1 MSEKTEN
8 LRPEEKRTEGLLT
21 EELSAGYGK
30 RVVAGNVS
38 LNVAPGEVMAL
49 IGCNGAGKSTILKT
63 IAGQLSA
70 LSGRVCYLGQ
80 DRETLTAGERAKRC
94 AVVLTD
100 RIRPENMT
108 GRDVVEMGRYPYT
121 GRFGLLCDADRE
133 KADEAIRFLLAQD
146 VADRPFAEL
155 SDGQKQRLLLARAVC
170 QEPQI
175 LVLDEPLSFLDLRY
189 KLEILMRIRALAAAR
204 HMAVILSVH
213 ELDLARQV
221 SDVLA
226 CVADGKIT
234 RVGTPE
240 EVFADGYLLQLFNL
254 PEGALDGSTGL
265 IRLPGVKR
273 KPEVFVICGGG
284 SGLPIFARLVRR
296 GVPFA
301 AGILPAHDI
310 DYPTAKAQAAALVEL
325 PAYGEAGAGDLR
337 RAKKLIDACGKVL
350 VPLETF
356 GPGNR
361 WQKELADYAGKCGKE
376 APCSV

>member
-1 MSEKTEN
+1 MPEKTEN

-30 RVVAGNVS
+30 RVVAGGVS

-70 LSGRVCYLGQ
+70 LFGRVCYLGQ

-121 GRFGLLCDADRE
+121 GCFGLLCDADRE
-133 KADEAIRFLLAQD
+133 RADEAIRFLLAQD

-170 QEPQI
+170 QEPRI

-189 KLEILMRIRALAAAR
+189 KLEILERIRVLAAAR

-240 EVFADGYLLQLFNL
+240 EVFADGYLLRLFNL

-284 SGLPIFARLVRR
+284 SGLPVFSRLVRL

-310 DYPTAKAQAAALVEL
+310 DYPAAKAQAAVLVEL
-325 PAYGEAGAGDLR
+325 PAYGEAGAEDLR
-337 RAKKLIDACGKVL
+337 QAEKLIDACGEVL